1 MTIKEK
7 LKEDL
12 KISLKS
18 KDTIRLNT
26 IRSIINAI
34 KNKEIDLRREL
45 NENEIFEVLNS
56 LAKQRREAIEQYEK
70 GNRQDLADKEK
81 EELKIIL
88 EYLPEQLSEEEIEQI
103 VKETIERL
111 GATSLKDMGKVMK
124 EVMHKVKGR
133 ADGRKVNEMVKKFLS

>member
-45 NENEIFEVLNS
+45 HENEIFEVLNS

-124 EVMHKVKGR
+124 EVMPKVKGR